1 MHNNIPRHCLRTFG
15 FAFTALTISACGTK
29 VEPLTSSPTVT
40 AVQSGE
46 LPTPPAEDSKSNL
59 RSYRIGALDKLAIQV
74 YGLPDLSLKE
84 IQTDAS
90 GRISVPLAGSI
101 EAGGRTPAEVEQLIE
116 DRLRA
121 EYVRHPEVTV
131 NLLDAVS
138 ETVTVD
144 GQVEKPGVY
153 PVLARMTLMQAVASA
168 SGTTDDAKLDDVVV
182 FRTVEGQRYAA
193 LYNIK
198 SIRRGL
204 YQDPNIYP
212 HDIVIVGD
220 SPARRLFRDVLQVV
234 PLLTTP
240 LVVALQNS
248 N

>member
-1 MHNNIPRHCLRTFG
+1 MLYIEHRRFLRTFG
-15 FAFTALTISACGTK
+15 LAFTILAASACSSK
-29 VEPLTSSPTVT
+29 VEPLVGSTTVT

-46 LPTPPAEDSKSNL
+46 LPVPPAEDSKSNQRL
-59 RSYRIGALDKLAIQV
+59 YRIGALDKLSVQIV
-74 YGLPDLSLKE
+74 GLPDLTLKE

-101 EAGGRTPAEVEQLIE
+101 EAGGKTPAEVEQMIE
-116 DRLRA
+116 DRLRIA
-121 EYVRHPEVTV
+121 HVRAPDVTV
-131 NLLDAVS
+131 NLIDAVS

-168 SGTTDDAKLDDVVV
+168 SGATENAKLQDVVV

-198 SIRRGL
+198 AIRRGL
-204 YQDPNIYP
+204 YQDPDIYP

-220 SPARRLFRDVLQVV
+220 SPARRLFRDMLQVV

-240 LVVALQNS
+240 LVIALQN